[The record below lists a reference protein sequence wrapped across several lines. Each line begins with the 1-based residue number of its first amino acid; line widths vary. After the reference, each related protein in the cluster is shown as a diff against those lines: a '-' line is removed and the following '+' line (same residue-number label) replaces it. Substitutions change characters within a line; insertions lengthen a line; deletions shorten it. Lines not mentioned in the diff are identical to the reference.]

1 MLTMF
6 DILSL
11 YLFCTTH
18 KAAYPIII
26 MLLVNSLLYYYCFWC
41 ALLLLPHMMK
51 ICSQVLCDCL
61 LPSPDFGLR
70 FGSKGVIAFDTRKPI
85 TAPMTI
91 GGKRSGWPPS
101 SPSKRAIVRGSGKT
115 AHATPAIPAVT
126 ATPSGMNVRILE
138 IASPS
143 VPPTKI
149 NGKMGPPSKP
159 VANDVL
165 VSRALISIIRRSNPM
180 PKAAGLCMICNN

>member
-1 MLTMF
+1 M
-6 DILSL
+6 
-11 YLFCTTH
+11 
-18 KAAYPIII
+18 
-26 MLLVNSLLYYYCFWC
+26 LVNSLLYYYCFWC

-51 ICSQVLCDCL
+51 TYSQAVCDSL
-61 LPSPDFGLR
+61 LPPSDLALR
-70 FGSKGVIAFDTRKPI
+70 FGSSGVSALDTSKPT

-91 GGKRSGWPPS
+91 TGKRSVCPPS
-101 SPSKRAIVRGSGKT
+101 SPSKRITVRGSGKT

-143 VPPTKI
+143 VPPTKS

-165 VSRALISIIRRSNPM
+165 VSTSLGQQQQEQNPYSKGGRIM
-180 PKAAGLCMICNN
+180 YDL